1 MKPNPIL
8 VGGVRL
14 LKPLSILLTLCGVEK
29 IQNNSSLVHHFLLF
43 IVIKVVCCTIIPP
56 SKRKIPRNP

>member
-14 LKPLSILLTLCGVEK
+14 LKPLSILLTLCGIEK
-29 IQNNSSLVHHFLLF
+29 IQNNSSLVHHFLFFVFL
-43 IVIKVVCCTIIPP
+43 
-56 SKRKIPRNP
+56 